1 MRRAPQLPGVDLW
14 IYLTALPLL
23 VRNPSIVVVP
33 LLMAVAGVLLIRLFP
48 PVGGA
53 VLGSLTGGIVWL
65 GVFLLLM
72 FGLGTACIIA
82 DDAWRHGHVS
92 FDRDW
97 AEARRRAPEIL
108 MASIGLSLILWLAQ
122 FVGVLLGWV
131 SILLVAL
138 AAFFLIW
145 AIPAAAIGGIPGA
158 AAIQASI
165 DRVRA
170 NPLSAALAT
179 IVTLA
184 LVVILAPLV
193 QSWFENWLSP
203 FTAGT
208 TVVGSLVGALIQ
220 AITVAYAALIIT
232 KTYSDAAFGRR
243 W

>member
-1 MRRAPQLPGVDLW
+1 MRRAPQLPGVDLK
-14 IYLTALPLL
+14 IYLSALPLL
-23 VRNPSIVVVP
+23 ARNPSIVVVP

-48 PVGGA
+48 PTGGA
-53 VLGSLTGGIVWL
+53 VLGSLTAGIVWL
-65 GVFLLLM
+65 IVFLLLM

-108 MASIGLSLILWLAQ
+108 MASIGVSLVLWIAQ
-122 FVGVLLGWV
+122 FVGQLLGPV
-131 SILLVAL
+131 AILLIAL

-145 AIPAAAIGGIPGA
+145 AIPAAAIGGIPGG

-193 QSWFENWLSP
+193 QSWFENWLYP

-208 TVVGSLVGALIQ
+208 TVVGSLIGALIQ
-220 AITVAYAALIIT
+220 SITVAYAALIIT

>member
-1 MRRAPQLPGVDLW
+1 MRRAPQLPGVDLR

>member
-1 MRRAPQLPGVDLW
+1 
-14 IYLTALPLL
+14 

-48 PVGGA
+48 PMGGA